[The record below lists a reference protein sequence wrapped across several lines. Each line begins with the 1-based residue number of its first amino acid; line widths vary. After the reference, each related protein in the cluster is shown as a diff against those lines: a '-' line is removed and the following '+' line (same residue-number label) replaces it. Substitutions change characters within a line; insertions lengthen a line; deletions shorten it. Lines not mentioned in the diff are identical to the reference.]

1 MTRNIIWS
9 NDTEHIEAIIE
20 EWKDGALRLTEG
32 MADDP
37 NGTLREACAGER
49 IILDKAWNGILDEG
63 RSPAA
68 RRLHE
73 RIESDDWSGDIDLLE
88 AAVMLNDECRGD
100 ERDNL
105 AGLELERPVVLI
117 GEEGLWDGPRAIAC
131 TRAARNVG
139 DIIAGSPWNGMEHET
154 WSIDGNDDLRYEG
167 MHHDGVNTCIFRE
180 LNPGARPSSGDL
192 VRGTRPLGPRIRQ
205 LYGMPR
211 A

>member
-9 NDTEHIEAIIE
+9 NDIEQIEAIIE
-20 EWKDGALRLTEG
+20 GWKKEALRLTER
-32 MADDP
+32 MANDP
-37 NGTLREACAGER
+37 RGALEEACDGER
-49 IILDKAWNGILDEG
+49 TILDKAWNGILDEG
-63 RSPAA
+63 WTLTGRC
-68 RRLHE
+68 LHE
-73 RIESDDWSGDIDLLE
+73 RIENGDWGDDTKLLE
-88 AAVMLNDECRGD
+88 EAANLNDEYRND

-105 AGLELERPVVLI
+105 AGLVLEHPVALM
-117 GEEGLWDGPRAIAC
+117 GKEGLWDGTRPIAC
-131 TRAARNVG
+131 TRAARSIG
-139 DIIAGSPWNGMEHET
+139 DIIAESPWNGMEHET

-205 LYGMPR
+205 LYGMSR

>member
-20 EWKDGALRLTEG
+20 EWKGGALRLTEG

-117 GEEGLWDGPRAIAC
+117 GEEGLWDGPRAITC
-131 TRAARNVG
+131 TSAPRNVG
-139 DIIAGSPWNGMEHET
+139 DIIAGSPWNGMDAET

-167 MHHDGVNTCIFRE
+167 MHHDGINTCIVRE
-180 LNPGARPSSGDL
+180 LTTGARPSNGGLMGMS
-192 VRGTRPLGPRIRQ
+192 RPLGPRIRQ
-205 LYGMPR
+205 LYGMAR